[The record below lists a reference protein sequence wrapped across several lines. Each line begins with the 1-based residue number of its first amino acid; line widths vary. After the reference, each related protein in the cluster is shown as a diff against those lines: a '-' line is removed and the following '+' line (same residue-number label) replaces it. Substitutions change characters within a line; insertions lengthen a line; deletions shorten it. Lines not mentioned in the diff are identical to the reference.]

1 MAFSKPLALAGASAL
16 VLIGGAIGADR
27 LLLGSASAQS
37 TDDAY
42 VEADFTTVAPKV
54 AGRIDKVLVEDN
66 ESVRPGQP
74 LAHIEDADFR
84 AALDMARGD
93 VLAMQGEVA
102 NLDAGIA
109 RQNAVVAQAQAD
121 VKADEANLAFA
132 RQNRARYSHLAEGG
146 ASPLELRQGAEARA
160 LEAEANRQRDMAG
173 VESARRQI
181 DVLKAQLEKAKG
193 GLLRAQGARKQAEL
207 NLSYC
212 TILAP
217 VEGHVGARG
226 LRVGAYVHA
235 GGALMAIVPN
245 QSAYV
250 VANFQETQL
259 TRIRAGQKASITLDT
274 FPGKALR
281 AHVDSIAPASEVAFS
296 PIKPDNATGNFTKV
310 IQRIPVKLVIDP
322 GQEMAARIRVGMS
335 VEAQVDT
342 ASPADGA
349 HAQDARYAAR

>member
-1 MAFSKPLALAGASAL
+1 MSFSKPLVLAGASAL
-16 VLIGGAIGADR
+16 VLIGGACLADR
-27 LLLGSASAQS
+27 LLIGDSTTQA

-66 ESVRPGQP
+66 EHVKPGQP

-102 NLDAGIA
+102 NLEASIA
-109 RQNAVVAQAQAD
+109 RQGAVVAEAAANVQ
-121 VKADEANLAFA
+121 ADEASLTFA

-160 LEAEANRQRDMAG
+160 AETEANRLRDSAAVDG
-173 VESARRQI
+173 ARRQI
-181 DVLKAQLEKAKG
+181 AVLQAQLEKARG
-193 GLLRAQGARKQAEL
+193 GLLRAEGAARQAEL

-217 VEGHVGARG
+217 VEGLVGARG

-235 GGALMAIVPN
+235 GGALMAVVPN
-245 QSAYV
+245 QNAYV

-259 TRIRAGQKASITLDT
+259 TRMKPGQQATIRIDT
-274 FPGKALR
+274 FPGKLLH
-281 AHVDSIAPASEVAFS
+281 AHVDSLAPASEVAFS
-296 PIKPDNATGNFTKV
+296 PIKPDNAT
-310 IQRIPVKLVIDP
+310 
-322 GQEMAARIRVGMS
+322 
-335 VEAQVDT
+335 
-342 ASPADGA
+342 
-349 HAQDARYAAR
+349 